1 MSKKRILSGMRPTGR
16 LHLGHLVGALNNW
29 VGLQGEYECFFMVA
43 DWHALMSE
51 YENSKVIQESIF
63 DNVADWLACG
73 IDTEKSVV
81 FIQSQVPEHLEL
93 SMVFSALTP
102 LGWLERCPTYKEQ
115 MRELKDRHIV
125 TYAFLGYP
133 VLQAADISLYKAGVV
148 PVGEDQLPHLEL
160 TREIVRKFNSMYA
173 QVFPEAAPLLTKV
186 PRLLGLDGR
195 KMSKSYNNFIALSDE
210 PETIAKKVQSMFTD
224 PKRIRKTDPG
234 HPDKCNVHHYFSV
247 FIPEMKEKVDHWC
260 RHAEVGCTDCKKL
273 LGEHL
278 IGFLKPI
285 QDRRKIYVEDK
296 KKIEGILECG
306 RQKAHDIAQATMKE
320 VRHAIGMPQCPTK

>member
-1 MSKKRILSGMRPTGR
+1 MLKKRILSGMRPTGR

-29 VGLQGEYECFFMVA
+29 AKLQDEYECFFMVA

-51 YENSKVIQESIF
+51 YENSAVIKDSVF

-73 IDTEKSVV
+73 IDPERSVIFV
-81 FIQSQVPEHLEL
+81 QSQVPEHLEL
-93 SMVFSALTP
+93 YMVFSVLTP

-115 MRELKDRHIV
+115 MRELKDRHIA
-125 TYAFLGYP
+125 TFAFLGYP
-133 VLQAADISLYKAGVV
+133 VLQAADISLYKSAVV

-160 TREIVRKFNSMYA
+160 TREIVRKFNSMYKE
-173 QVFPEAAPLLTKV
+173 VFPEAKPLLTKV

-195 KMSKSYNNFIALSDE
+195 KMSKSYNNFIALSDS
-210 PETIAKKVQSMFTD
+210 PDIILKKVSGMFTD

-260 RHAEVGCTDCKKL
+260 RHAELGCTDCKRIL
-273 LGEHL
+273 AERLIEFLG
-278 IGFLKPI
+278 PI
-285 QDRRKIYVEDK
+285 QEKRNRYLEDRNKLE
-296 KKIEGILECG
+296 EILETG
-306 RQKAHDIAQATMKE
+306 RQKAGQMAQATMKE
-320 VRHAIGMPQCPTK
+320 VRSAIGVV